1 MSDKY
6 GLKKEIFYKIIDIF
20 KDYSIY
26 IKAAVIYGSRAR
38 GDYKS
43 GSDID
48 IAIRFWKDSDK
59 IYEIR
64 DKLLERNFIYT
75 FDLIDY
81 DSISNEK
88 LKKNIDKKGIAIF
101 ITDSEGEV
109 LVNINKIKDKTEDFE
124 KAVQRLK
131 GSLDRDYTKD
141 DIVIDAVIQRF
152 EFTYELSWKLM
163 KAYLEYVG
171 NVEGSNPRSAIQQS
185 FREGV
190 ITDGELWIQM
200 LQDRNLT
207 SHTYDEATALMI
219 YNHIKNDYLGLFE
232 KLSENIKHRTSNT
245 KDTDGEIILR

>member
-6 GLKKEIFYKIIDIF
+6 GLKKEMFYLVIDIF
-20 KDYSIY
+20 KEYSQY
-26 IKAAVIYGSRAR
+26 IEAAILYGSRAR

-48 IAIRFWKDSDK
+48 IAIRFRKNSDK

-64 DKLLERNFIYT
+64 DKLLEQNLIYT

-81 DSISNEK
+81 GSINNEK
-88 LKKNIDKKGIAIF
+88 LKKNIDKEGIAIF

-109 LVNINKIKDKTEDFE
+109 LVNINKIKDKTQDFE

-131 GSLDRDYTKD
+131 VSLDRDYTKD
-141 DIVIDAVIQRF
+141 DIIIDAVIQRF

-163 KAYLEYVG
+163 KTYLEFIG
-171 NVEGSNPRSAIQQS
+171 NVEGGNPRSAIQQS
-185 FREGV
+185 FREGI
-190 ITDGELWIQM
+190 ITNGELWIQM

-207 SHTYDEATALMI
+207 SHTYDETTALMI
-219 YNHIKNDYLGLFE
+219 YKHIKNDYLGLFE
-232 KLSENIKHRTSNT
+232 KFLDNMKNRIADMKSI
-245 KDTDGEIILR
+245 